1 MRSAWFTRV
10 QVEAMILAGEIT
22 DAQSIA
28 AYAQLLVEKIP
39 ARTRGSLGISAL

>member
-10 QVEAMILAGEIT
+10 QVEAMMLAGEIT

-28 AYAQLLVEKIP
+28 AYAQLLLVEK
-39 ARTRGSLGISAL
+39 SLPH